1 MTALHQQWVDA
12 YDRVKN
18 LPDDELVRTIYK
30 TKIRNTL
37 MKARQRRNQ
46 DRVRVILVARRG
58 KSIKALTK
66 RDHRVAEALHRR
78 VQEQGYPT
86 HFEVDYTDGVAFIS
100 VELRALRVPK
110 KGEPAP
116 EPDPT
121 TDPTAAVPQAQ
132 T

>member
-1 MTALHQQWVDA
+1 MTALHQQWIDA
-12 YDRVKN
+12 YDRVKD

-58 KSIKALTK
+58 KSVKALTR
-66 RDHRVAEALHRR
+66 RDRRIAEALHRR
-78 VQEQGYPT
+78 VMEQGYPT
-86 HFEVDYTDGVAFIS
+86 HYEMDHTDEVAFIS

-110 KGEPAP
+110 KGEATDEQTEAP
-116 EPDPT
+116 SET
-121 TDPTAAVPQAQ
+121 PQEQ
-132 T
+132 I

>member
-1 MTALHQQWVDA
+1 MTALHQQWIDA
-12 YDRVKN
+12 YDRVKD

-58 KSIKALTK
+58 KSIKALTR
-66 RDHRVAEALHRR
+66 RDRRIAEALHRR

-86 HFEVDYTDGVAFIS
+86 HYEMDHTDEVAFIS

-110 KGEPAP
+110 KGAEAEEPAP
-116 EPDPT
+116 EPT
-121 TDPTAAVPQAQ
+121 ETPQEQ
-132 T
+132 I

>member
-1 MTALHQQWVDA
+1 MTALHQQWIDA
-12 YDRVKN
+12 YDRVKD

-58 KSIKALTK
+58 KSVKALTR
-66 RDHRVAEALHRR
+66 RDRRIAEALHRR
-78 VQEQGYPT
+78 VLEQGYPT
-86 HFEVDYTDGVAFIS
+86 HYEIDHTDEVAFIS

-110 KGEPAP
+110 KGEALADQEPAAT
-116 EPDPT
+116 ET
-121 TDPTAAVPQAQ
+121 PQEQ
-132 T
+132 I

>member
-1 MTALHQQWVDA
+1 MTALHQQWIDA
-12 YDRVKN
+12 YDRVKD

-58 KSIKALTK
+58 KSIKALTRRDK
-66 RDHRVAEALHRR
+66 RIAEALHRR

-86 HFEVDYTDGVAFIS
+86 HYEMDHTDEVAFIS

-110 KGEPAP
+110 KGATPEEVDEPAP
-116 EPDPT
+116 TET
-121 TDPTAAVPQAQ
+121 PQEQ
-132 T
+132 I

>member
-1 MTALHQQWVDA
+1 MTALHQQWIDA
-12 YDRVKN
+12 YDRVKD

-58 KSIKALTK
+58 KSVKALTR
-66 RDHRVAEALHRR
+66 RDRRIAEALHRR

-86 HFEVDYTDGVAFIS
+86 HYEMDHTDEVAFIS

-110 KGEPAP
+110 KGDA
-116 EPDPT
+116 
-121 TDPTAAVPQAQ
+121 TDDETQTPSETPQEQ
-132 T
+132 I

>member
-1 MTALHQQWVDA
+1 MTALHQQWIDA
-12 YDRVKN
+12 YDRVKD

-58 KSIKALTK
+58 RSIKALTR
-66 RDHRVAEALHRR
+66 RDRRIAEALHRR

-86 HFEVDYTDGVAFIS
+86 HYEMDHTDEVAFIS

-110 KGEPAP
+110 KGAEAEEPAP
-116 EPDPT
+116 EPT
-121 TDPTAAVPQAQ
+121 ETPQEQ
-132 T
+132 I

>member
-1 MTALHQQWVDA
+1 MTALHQQWIDA
-12 YDRVKN
+12 YDRVKD

-58 KSIKALTK
+58 KSIKALTR
-66 RDHRVAEALHRR
+66 RDRRIAEALHRR

-86 HFEVDYTDGVAFIS
+86 HYEMDHTDEVAFIS

-110 KGEPAP
+110 KGESADTA
-116 EPDPT
+116 EDQTPT
-121 TDPTAAVPQAQ
+121 ETPQEQ
-132 T
+132 I

>member
-1 MTALHQQWVDA
+1 
-12 YDRVKN
+12 
-18 LPDDELVRTIYK
+18 
-30 TKIRNTL
+30 
-37 MKARQRRNQ
+37 
-46 DRVRVILVARRG
+46 VILVARRG

-116 EPDPT
+116 EPDST
-121 TDPTAAVPQAQ
+121 TDPTAVPQAQ